1 MHELEGQRKTRQ
13 LYFSATRAGLYCELL
28 DAEQSN
34 HLAESA
40 TGKAPTQAQAEKRLA
55 NASYLRLVSQYR
67 SGSWLRTLGEILRHQ
82 SMLLTP
88 GECVV
93 VHCKISIASFLQVSP
108 KLVNASDPRKGS
120 YCALPAVLRLR
131 GTGENRSKEKVT
143 TRPQQRE
150 TRKRFEAAV
159 IGQNRPR
166 RLERG
171 EGTPSRLLSP
181 GW

>member
-131 GTGENRSKEKVT
+131 GTGENRSKKRSLQGPSNEKLVSALKL
-143 TRPQQRE
+143 RSLGRIVPDVWRGA
-150 TRKRFEAAV
+150 KA
-159 IGQNRPR
+159 PR
-166 RLERG
+166 HG
-171 EGTPSRLLSP
+171 F
-181 GW
+181 